1 MTHPDVGPTTTPL
14 DVAND
19 NRRAEAVARR
29 FLLGAAI
36 YVLAA
41 TFGWA
46 AVGVL
51 VTLWVFE
58 R

>member
-1 MTHPDVGPTTTPL
+1 MTHPDAGRTTNQL
-14 DVAND
+14 ANAND
-19 NRRAEAVARR
+19 NQRSDAVARR

>member
-1 MTHPDVGPTTTPL
+1 MTAPDVGRTTTPY
-14 DVAND
+14 DTAND
-19 NRRAEAVARR
+19 NRRADQVARR
-29 FLLGAAI
+29 FLLGAAVF
-36 YVLAA
+36 VLAA
-41 TFGWA
+41 AAGWA

>member
-1 MTHPDVGPTTTPL
+1 MTHPDAGRTTSTL
-14 DVAND
+14 ANAND
-19 NRRAEAVARR
+19 NRRADAVARR
-29 FLLGAAI
+29 FLLGAAV

-51 VTLWVFE
+51 ISMWVFG